1 MNGKN
6 LLFGICGVA
15 IGLVVGFF
23 AANSLNRD
31 ASLTETA
38 RANSNSGAVASEITG
53 PAVDDLLQKAEAEPQ
68 NFATQMRTGD
78 MYAKISRFD
87 EAVKF
92 YKRGLILKPADF
104 NANLVLANA
113 LFDSG
118 KFEEAESYYS
128 KALAI
133 NDKDVNARIDLGTTF
148 VERATPDY
156 DRAITEFEK
165 ALGLEPNNDAA
176 MYYLGIAK
184 LRKGDRAGAIEV
196 AERLE
201 KTAAGSTLIAKLR
214 NNIDPPQ

>member
-1 MNGKN
+1 M
-6 LLFGICGVA
+6 
-15 IGLVVGFF
+15 GFF

-38 RANSNSGAVASEITG
+38 RANSNSTAVASEITG
-53 PAVDDLLQKAEAEPQ
+53 PAVDELLQKAEAEPQ

-176 MYYLGIAK
+176 MYYLGIAR
-184 LRKGDRAGAIEV
+184 LRNGDRAGALEI

-201 KTAAGSTLIAKLR
+201 KTNAGSTLIAKLR

>member
-1 MNGKN
+1 VTGRN
-6 LLFGICGVA
+6 LLFGICGIA

-23 AANSLNRD
+23 AANSLNRE

-38 RANSNSGAVASEITG
+38 RANRNSTAVATEITG
-53 PAVDDLLQKAEAEPQ
+53 PAVDELLQKAEAEPQ

-92 YKRGLILKPADF
+92 YKRGLILKPSDF

-118 KFEEAESYYS
+118 KFEEAEAYYS

-133 NDKDVNARIDLGTTF
+133 NEKDVNARIDLGTTF

-156 DRAITEFEK
+156 DRAIAEFEK

-184 LRKGDRAGAIEV
+184 LRKGDRAGAVEI

-201 KTAAGSTLIAKLR
+201 KTNSGSTLIAKLR

>member
-1 MNGKN
+1 MNGRN
-6 LLFGICGVA
+6 FLFGICGLA

-38 RANSNSGAVASEITG
+38 RANSNSTAVASEITG
-53 PAVDDLLQKAEAEPQ
+53 PAVDELLQKAEAEPQ

-118 KFEEAESYYS
+118 KFEEAEAYYS

-148 VERATPDY
+148 VERPTPDY

-165 ALGLEPNNDAA
+165 ALVLEPNNDAA

-184 LRKGDRAGAIEV
+184 LRKGDRAGAVEV

-201 KTAAGSTLIAKLR
+201 KTNAGSTLIAKLR

>member
-1 MNGKN
+1 MNGRN
-6 LLFGICGVA
+6 FLFGICGIA

-38 RANSNSGAVASEITG
+38 QANSNSTAVASEITG
-53 PAVDDLLQKAEAEPQ
+53 PAVDELLQKAEAEPQ
-68 NFATQMRTGD
+68 NFATQMHTGD

-128 KALAI
+128 RALAI

-148 VERATPDY
+148 VERTTPDY
-156 DRAITEFEK
+156 DRAIAEFEK

-184 LRKGDRAGAIEV
+184 LRKGDRVGAIEV

-201 KTAAGSTLIAKLR
+201 KTNAGSTLIAKLR

>member
-1 MNGKN
+1 MTKSK
-6 LLFGICGVA
+6 LFFGICGIA

-31 ASLTETA
+31 ASLAEIA
-38 RANSNSGAVASEITG
+38 RANSNSGAVATEITG
-53 PAVDDLLQKAEAEPQ
+53 PAVDDLLQKAESEPQ

-148 VERATPDY
+148 VERASPDY
-156 DRAITEFEK
+156 NRAILEFEK
-165 ALGLEPNNDAA
+165 ALVIEPNNDAA

-184 LRKGDRAGAIEV
+184 LRKGDRTGALEI
-196 AERLE
+196 ADRLE
-201 KTAAGSTLIAKLR
+201 KANAGSTLIAKLR

>member
-1 MNGKN
+1 VTKSKGF
-6 LLFGICGVA
+6 FGICGIA

-31 ASLTETA
+31 ASLTEAA
-38 RANSNSGAVASEITG
+38 RSNSNSTAVASEVTG
-53 PAVDDLLQKAEAEPQ
+53 PAVDDLLQKAESEPQ

-148 VERATPDY
+148 VERASPDY
-156 DRAITEFEK
+156 NRAIAEFDK
-165 ALGLEPNNDAA
+165 ALVIEPNNDAA

-184 LRKGDRAGAIEV
+184 LRKGDRTGALEM
-196 AERLE
+196 ADRLE
-201 KTAAGSTLIAKLR
+201 KTNAGSTLIAKLR

>member
-1 MNGKN
+1 M
-6 LLFGICGVA
+6 
-15 IGLVVGFF
+15 GFF

-31 ASLTETA
+31 ASLTESA
-38 RANSNSGAVASEITG
+38 QANSNSAAVASEITG
-53 PAVDDLLQKAEAEPQ
+53 PAVDELLQKAEAEPQ
-68 NFATQMRTGD
+68 SFATQMRTGD

-92 YKRGLILKPADF
+92 YKRGLILKPSDF

-133 NDKDVNARIDLGTTF
+133 NEKDVNARIDLGTTF

-156 DRAITEFEK
+156 DRAIAEFEK
-165 ALGLEPNNDAA
+165 ALVLEPNNDAA

-184 LRKGDRAGAIEV
+184 LRKGDRAGAIET

-201 KTAAGSTLIAKLR
+201 KTNAGSTLIAKLR

>member
-6 LLFGICGVA
+6 LLFGICGIA

-31 ASLTETA
+31 ASLTDSV
-38 RANSNSGAVASEITG
+38 RANSNSGAVAAEITG
-53 PAVDDLLQKAEAEPQ
+53 PAVDELLQKAESEPQ

-92 YKRGLILKPADF
+92 YKRGLLLKPADF

-118 KFEEAESYYS
+118 NFEEAESYYS
-128 KALAI
+128 KALSI
-133 NDKDVNARIDLGTTF
+133 NDKDVNARIDLGSTF
-148 VERATPDY
+148 VERASPDY
-156 DRAITEFEK
+156 TRAIAEFEK
-165 ALGLEPNNDAA
+165 ALLLDPNNDAA

-184 LRKGDRAGAIEV
+184 LRKGDRTGALEI

-201 KTAAGSTLIAKLR
+201 KTNAGSTLIAKLR

>member
-1 MNGKN
+1 
-6 LLFGICGVA
+6 
-15 IGLVVGFF
+15 VGFF

-38 RANSNSGAVASEITG
+38 RANTNSSAVASEITG
-53 PAVDDLLQKAEAEPQ
+53 PVVDELLQKAEAEPQ

-78 MYAKISRFD
+78 MYARISRFD

-133 NDKDVNARIDLGTTF
+133 NNKDVNARIDLGTTF

-156 DRAITEFEK
+156 DRAISEFEK

-184 LRKGDRAGAIEV
+184 LRKGDRAGALEI

-201 KTAAGSTLIAKLR
+201 KTNAGSTLIAKLR

>member
-1 MNGKN
+1 VNGKN
-6 LLFGICGVA
+6 FLFGICGIA
-15 IGLVVGFF
+15 IGSVVGFF
-23 AANSLNRD
+23 GANSLNRD

-38 RANSNSGAVASEITG
+38 RANSNSTAVASEITG
-53 PAVDDLLQKAEAEPQ
+53 PAVDELLQKAEAEPQ
-68 NFATQMRTGD
+68 SFATQMRTGD

-118 KFEEAESYYS
+118 KFEEAESYYT

-133 NDKDVNARIDLGTTF
+133 NEKDVNARIDLGTTF

-156 DRAITEFEK
+156 DRAIKEFES

-184 LRKGDRAGAIEV
+184 LRKGDRSGALEI

-201 KTAAGSTLIAKLR
+201 RTNAGSTLIAKLR